1 MRREKCARV
10 KNCCHSGGQRFF
22 SICTTSESM
31 APGDGIGQDKDEDD
45 PRCDFCGTCK
55 LPMAEAN
62 RLSPFQNQ
70 RCYQRLIL
78 GHRRRTEEPVYRDL
92 PAGNLDR
99 IRMGIR
105 TDPLQQGFDGD
116 GETRF
121 PVRAHDEAAFFAPE
135 QSVVLASVSVLR
147 DSTAA
152 RAPLGRM
159 VGINSAQRNIV
170 VETSGFKN
178 SSENIQRNRQDFLVE
193 LSSFR
198 LKSAQLLNGNIGI
211 ELYRKANYFSYH
223 LPNVGIDKV
232 SLSVPHFLEF
242 LQGSERLE
250 HGASLCKVNLGW
262 PDMLAKITLFHYL
275 SFRSENRV
283 REILVVDVYPNHVAP
298 SQRLFL
304 FREICTDFEGW
315 RQTKSLASP
324 SLLDQGFESDK
335 IQILL
340 DRNRESVSWIH
351 SQLDEEKL
359 SGLERLAVSWLVELY
374 SCSIDIVAS
383 FLLPPDGASNVAN
396 YLAVEAA
403 SLLALFSNS
412 FPEIIEAAIFRSLT
426 DEKISLLGGLPFKF
440 VEAFLFML
448 SCLYLEKHSP
458 FHPNARTRNALH
470 GLFVNSSLLP
480 APKGTGFPLGDVT
493 MKERER

>member
-1 MRREKCARV
+1 V
-10 KNCCHSGGQRFF
+10 KS
-22 SICTTSESM
+22 
-31 APGDGIGQDKDEDD
+31 
-45 PRCDFCGTCK
+45 K
-55 LPMAEAN
+55 LPMSEAN
-62 RLSPFQNQ
+62 GLSPFQNY
-70 RCYQRLIL
+70 RSYQRLIL
-78 GHRRRTEEPVYRDL
+78 GHRRRTEEPVYWDS

-105 TDPLQQGFDGD
+105 IDPLQQGFDGD

-121 PVRAHDEAAFFAPE
+121 PVRVHDEAAFFAPE

-147 DSTAA
+147 DCTAA

-159 VGINSAQRNIV
+159 VGINSAQRNTV

-178 SSENIQRNRQDFLVE
+178 SSENIRRNRQDFLVE

-211 ELYRKANYFSYH
+211 ELYRKTNYLSYH

-232 SLSVPHFLEF
+232 SLSVLHSLEF

-262 PDMLAKITLFHYL
+262 PDLLPEITLFQYL

-283 REILVVDVYPNHVAP
+283 REILAVDVYPNHVAP
-298 SQRLFL
+298 SQHLFL

-315 RQTKSLASP
+315 RKPKSLASP
-324 SLLDQGFESDK
+324 SILDQSFKSDK

-340 DRNRESVSWIH
+340 DRNRESVSWMH
-351 SQLDEEKL
+351 SQLDEEEL
-359 SGLERLAVSWLVELY
+359 SGLERLAVSWYVELY
-374 SCSIDIVAS
+374 SGSTDITAS
-383 FLLPPDGASNVAN
+383 FLFPPDGASKVAN

-403 SLLALFSNS
+403 SLLDLFSNS
-412 FPEIIEAAIFRSLT
+412 FPEIIEAVILGSLRQ
-426 DEKISLLGGLPFKF
+426 EKISLQGRPLFKF
-440 VEAFLFML
+440 AQAFLFML

-458 FHPNARTRNALH
+458 LHPNARTRNAFN

-480 APKGTGFPLGDVT
+480 TLKGLGFRSEMLL
-493 MKERER
+493 